1 MQRNAFWRPKSSE
14 KTRRNAG
21 FFLMGRMGWMMNVCF
36 DWYHIAVWLR
46 VFFKVRVMMI
56 NRSCITLYIGLIDIG
71 CFLDNLLS
79 YSKTSYCNRGNNNK
93 HTVEVSVYL
102 WWCRWKLK
110 RLDAIERWKKFGLS
124 EVIKGNPMKPAD
136 AKQCNGMKQVFF
148 VIDPLSIQ
156 CYILSYP
163 YHLQSH

>member
-1 MQRNAFWRPKSSE
+1 MWRMVWNDECLFWLISYCCRVTLFFFSSGNDD
-14 KTRRNAG
+14 K
-21 FFLMGRMGWMMNVCF
+21 W
-36 DWYHIAVWLR
+36 
-46 VFFKVRVMMI
+46 
-56 NRSCITLYIGLIDIG
+56 RSCIISYIGLIDIG
-71 CFLDNLLS
+71 CFVDNLLS
-79 YSKTSYCNRGNNNK
+79 YSKTCYCDRGNNNK

-110 RLDAIERWKKFGLS
+110 HSMPLSTSKKSGLS

-136 AKQCNGMKQVFF
+136 AKQYNGMKQVFF

-156 CYILSYP
+156 CYWYILSYP